1 MGHEASGIVHKIGDA
16 VTSVQLGD
24 HVAIEPGVPCRR
36 CQRCK
41 DGFYNLCIAVKFAA
55 APPDAH
61 GMLTKYYRTPEDFV
75 YKVPTGA
82 DSLKEAV
89 LVEPLSVAIHAV
101 RLAKIRPRQVVLIIG
116 SGTIGLLCAAVAR
129 VFGAH
134 RVIVSD
140 IVERRLDFAKGYL
153 DCDTFLSNIRDT
165 AEKNSERLKRE
176 CGISQG
182 VDAVIEA
189 SGADRSIQTAVHAL
203 RPGGSYVQTGIG
215 EPMVEVPMVMLS
227 EKELRVRG
235 CFRYG
240 PGDYELAI
248 KLVSQGTISLGPLI
262 SSVSPFESTTAAWE
276 KTRQKDGIKNIIEVF
291 KTEEVEE

>member
-1 MGHEASGIVHKIGDA
+1 MGHEASGIVHKVGSA
-16 VTSVQLGD
+16 VTSVQVGD

-75 YKVPTGA
+75 YKIPTGA
-82 DSLKEAV
+82 ASLKEAV

-101 RLAKIRPRQVVLIIG
+101 RLANIQPGQVVLIIG

-140 IVERRLDFAKGYL
+140 ILEDRLRFAKGYL
-153 DCDTFLSNIRDT
+153 DCDTFLSKIVDT
-165 AEKNSERLKRE
+165 AEQNSKRLKGE
-176 CGISQG
+176 CSVPQG

-189 SGADRSIQTAVHAL
+189 SGADPAIQTAVHAL
-203 RPGGSYVQTGIG
+203 RLGGSYVQTGIG
-215 EPMVEVPMVMLS
+215 KPMVEVPMVMLS
-227 EKELRVRG
+227 EKELHVRG

-248 KLVSQGTISLGPLI
+248 KLVSQGTIRLGPLI
-262 SSVSPFESTTAAWE
+262 SSVLPFESATAAWE
-276 KTRQKDGIKNIIEVF
+276 KTRQKEGIKNIIEGVQDGR
-291 KTEEVEE
+291 V